1 MNNPVETQSLGMLIF
16 VTLVTCGSRKTL
28 YLQYYNLLS
37 TAGVIHYLSST
48 ASSPGNNPVMPC
60 SVVLV
65 Y

>member
-1 MNNPVETQSLGMLIF
+1 MNNPVETLSLGMLIF
-16 VTLVTCGSRKTL
+16 VTLATREFRKT
-28 YLQYYNLLS
+28 LQYYNLLS
-37 TAGVIHYLSST
+37 TGVIHYLSST